1 MTNDDT
7 LPRNED
13 TLQRVTGIILEET
26 QLTLAEISRGCAVHA
41 ECIVELVEEGVLAPV
56 GADPRQWR
64 FDGTHLRR
72 ASIALRLQQD
82 LGVNLAGVA
91 LALQLLDEV
100 NELRA
105 RLKTTGRE

>member
-7 LPRNED
+7 LTRI
-13 TLQRVTGIILEET
+13 TGIILEEQT

-41 ECIVELVEEGVLAPV
+41 ECIIELVEEGVLAPV
-56 GADPRQWR
+56 GAEPRQWR

-72 ASIALRLQQD
+72 ATIALRLQHD
-82 LGVNLAGVA
+82 LGINLAGVA

-100 NELRA
+100 NALKA
-105 RLKTTGRE
+105 RLRTIGRE